1 MLPTEGR
8 DAAWITAAGGVPCH
22 VLALPAG
29 SLCEG
34 GEMRRIMILA
44 AALVAGCA
52 GEPGPEAPRTVGQ
65 VDLARYAGTWFE
77 AARFPTSFQDSPQ
90 VRCEGVSATYT
101 LRPDGRIGV
110 VNRCRNA
117 AAGGAERVAEG
128 VAYSAS
134 PGNDRLR
141 VSFFWPFYGDYWVI
155 GLDPDYRWAVVG
167 APGRDY
173 LWILSRER
181 EMPAA
186 EYAAAVA
193 IAAREG
199 FDTARLRRT
208 AP

>member
-1 MLPTEGR
+1 MR
-8 DAAWITAAGGVPCH
+8 MMMMA
-22 VLALPAG
+22 LAL
-29 SLCEG
+29 SV
-34 GEMRRIMILA
+34 A
-44 AALVAGCA
+44 ACA
-52 GEPGPEAPRTVGQ
+52 GQPGSGAPSTVGQ

-77 AARFPTSFQDSPQ
+77 AARFPTSFQDSAR

-101 LRPDGRIGV
+101 LRPDGQVGV

-117 AAGGAERVAEG
+117 AAGGAERIADG
-128 VAYSAS
+128 IAYSAS

-167 APGRDY
+167 APDRDF
-173 LWILSRER
+173 LWILSRTPD
-181 EMPAA
+181 MAQA
-186 EYAAAVA
+186 EYDAAAA

-199 FDTARLRRT
+199 FDTSRLRRT